1 MSLCGDGAV
10 RERAYSYSAG
20 ILLRMTQVVLFN
32 IFNGLIVGAF
42 YALMALGLSLILN
55 LSGVINFAHGGFLA
69 IGGYLAYTL
78 IPYVGFWGA
87 LLVAPLLTAFLGVV
101 VERLLIR
108 RLYGRDPLYSLLLT
122 FGLAFIFEDVTR
134 TIWGAQ
140 SLPYQVP
147 GWLLSPLSSAYFF
160 LTGYRLFMVLIV
172 AVAVGGL
179 FLILNYTRLGIR
191 IRAGTLDLETVS
203 VLGVNV
209 RMLRSLNFG
218 LGVYLAGLAGVLA
231 VGQLGLQPTIG
242 SSLIMPSFVAIIVG
256 GLGSLPGTLLGGLL
270 IGVASGVTTVYWP
283 PATEAV
289 IYVMMALV
297 LMVRP
302 RGLLGEEGRF

>member
-1 MSLCGDGAV
+1 
-10 RERAYSYSAG
+10 
-20 ILLRMTQVVLFN
+20 MTQLILFN
-32 IFNGLIVGAF
+32 VFNGLIVGAF

-69 IGGYLAYTL
+69 IGGYVAYQLIVGIHFGGYTL
-78 IPYVGFWGA
+78 LPGIGFWGA
-87 LLVAPLLTAFLGVV
+87 LIVSPFVTALLGLL
-101 VERLLIR
+101 VERVLIR
-108 RLYGRDPLYSLLLT
+108 RVYGRDPLYSLLLT
-122 FGLAFIFEDVTR
+122 FGLAFMFEDGTR
-134 TIWGAQ
+134 FIWGAQ

-147 GWLLSPLSSAYFF
+147 AWLLSPLSGNYFF
-160 LTGYRLFMVLIV
+160 ITGYRLFMVAVV
-172 AVAVGGL
+172 AIAVVGL
-179 FLILNYTRLGIR
+179 FLILGYTRLGVR

-209 RMLRSLNFG
+209 RLLRSLNFG

-242 SSLIMPSFVAIIVG
+242 GSLIMPSFVAIIVG

-270 IGVASGVTTVYWP
+270 IGVASGVTTVFFP
-283 PATEAV
+283 SATEAV

-297 LMVRP
+297 LLVRP
-302 RGLLGEEGRF
+302 RGLLGEEGRL

>member
-1 MSLCGDGAV
+1 
-10 RERAYSYSAG
+10 
-20 ILLRMTQVVLFN
+20 MTQLVLFN
-32 IFNGLIVGAF
+32 VFNGLIVGAF

-69 IGGYLAYTL
+69 IGGYVAYQL
-78 IPYVGFWGA
+78 IVGISFGGHVLLPGIGFWGA
-87 LLVAPLLTAFLGVV
+87 LIVAPFVTALLGLLI
-101 VERLLIR
+101 ERVLIR

-122 FGLAFIFEDVTR
+122 FGLAFMFEDGTR
-134 TIWGAQ
+134 FLWGAQ

-147 GWLLSPLSSAYFF
+147 SWLLSPLSSDYFF
-160 LTGYRLFMVLIV
+160 ITGYRLFMVAIV
-172 AVAVGGL
+172 AIAVIGL
-179 FLILNYTRLGIR
+179 FLILGYTKLGVR

-209 RMLRSLNFG
+209 RWLRSLNFG
-218 LGVYLAGLAGVLA
+218 LGIYLAGLAGVLA

-242 SSLIMPSFVAIIVG
+242 TSLIMPSFVAIIVG
-256 GLGSLPGTLLGGLL
+256 GLGSLPGTLLGGML
-270 IGVASGVTTVYWP
+270 IGVASGITTVYFP
-283 PATEAV
+283 SATEAV

-297 LMVRP
+297 LLVRP

>member
-1 MSLCGDGAV
+1 
-10 RERAYSYSAG
+10 
-20 ILLRMTQVVLFN
+20 MTQLLLFN

-69 IGGYLAYTL
+69 LGGYIAYAL
-78 IPYVGFWGA
+78 IPYVGFWGGLILSPILTA
-87 LLVAPLLTAFLGVV
+87 LLGLA
-101 VERLLIR
+101 VERVLIR
-108 RLYGRDPLYSLLLT
+108 RVYGRDPLYSLLLT
-122 FGLAFIFEDVTR
+122 FGLAFMFEDGLRFT
-134 TIWGAQ
+134 WGAQ
-140 SLPYQVP
+140 SLPFQVP
-147 GWLLSPLSSAYFF
+147 GWLVTPLSSEYFF
-160 LTGYRLFMVLIV
+160 LTGYRLFMVLVVGI
-172 AVAVGGL
+172 AVTGL
-179 FLILNYTRLGIR
+179 FLILGFTRLGIR

-209 RMLRSLNFG
+209 RVLRNMNFG

-242 SSLIMPSFVAIIVG
+242 ASLIMPSFVAIIVG

-270 IGVASGVTTVYWP
+270 IGVASGITTVFFP
-283 PATEAV
+283 SATEAV
-289 IYVMMALV
+289 IYVMMAAV

-302 RGLLGEEGRF
+302 QGLLGEEGRF